1 MRWRQA
7 DLNRRQAIG
16 LIAAAAVAWPV
27 RAHAADQWPART
39 VRLVVP
45 ALGSPT
51 DTLDWPKIFPAAK
64 RLGGITNYF
73 VEQNWD
79 LFVQSIAYLKT
90 LNV

>member
-51 DTLDWPKIFPAAK
+51 DVHGRIFAESDRK
-64 RLGGITNYF
+64 RVGLARSIRAIG
-73 VEQNWD
+73 
-79 LFVQSIAYLKT
+79 LF
-90 LNV
+90 